1 MNLSTRMAWRYLFAK
16 KSTNAINIITMIAA
30 FGVAVG
36 AAALVLALSV
46 FNGFEDLF
54 LGMFDSLNPDVEIT
68 AAEGKTFKYVNAQKD
83 RLYEIPGVKLVS
95 SSLEETAFFTYRD
108 RRSAGKI
115 KGVDRD
121 YVGLNQ
127 IDTSIR
133 QGYFQLI
140 DDAGERTTAVVG
152 QQLGNALNIDVL
164 NQFETLDIYM
174 AKREKSRSVFS
185 GGDLNSLVIKSVL
198 PVGVVQAQQSFEN
211 DAVLIDIDLARDLLG
226 FKVAVVSALEI
237 KLAPGFDEPET
248 YDRIR
253 EVMGPEFV
261 IKNRLEQESGLLKL
275 MRIERWV
282 TFAIVALMMVLIS
295 FNMIGALWMIVLEKQ
310 KDISI
315 LRSMGMTGR
324 DIRNV
329 FLRVGLLLCVLGIA
343 VGFSLAILFG
353 WLQEH
358 YVLIRIPGTL
368 MEAYP
373 LSLRWTDFPVVAAVV
388 MAIGFLASVL
398 PARRAQRIEAIIR
411 EE

>member
-54 LGMFDSLNPDVEIT
+54 LGMFDSLNPDVEVT
-68 AAEGKTFKYVNAQKD
+68 AAKGKTFKYVNAQKD
-83 RLYEIPGVKLVS
+83 KLYEIPGVTLVS

-121 YVGLNQ
+121 YVALNE

-133 QGYFQLI
+133 QGYYQLI
-140 DDAGERTTAVVG
+140 DDAGERKTAVVG
-152 QQLGNALNIDVL
+152 QQLSNALNIDVL

-174 AKREKSRSVFS
+174 AKREKSRSIFA

-198 PVGVVQAQQSFEN
+198 PVGVLQAQQSFEN

-253 EVMGPEFV
+253 EVMGPDFLV
-261 IKNRLEQESGLLKL
+261 KNRLEQESGLLKL
-275 MRIERWV
+275 MQIERWI
-282 TFAIVALMMVLIS
+282 TFAIVALMMILIS

-343 VGFSLAILFG
+343 VGFTLAIIFG

-373 LSLRWTDFPVVAAVV
+373 LSLRWIDFPVVAAVV
-388 MAIGFLASVL
+388 LSIGFLASVL
-398 PARRAQRIEAIIR
+398 PARRAQRIEAIVR